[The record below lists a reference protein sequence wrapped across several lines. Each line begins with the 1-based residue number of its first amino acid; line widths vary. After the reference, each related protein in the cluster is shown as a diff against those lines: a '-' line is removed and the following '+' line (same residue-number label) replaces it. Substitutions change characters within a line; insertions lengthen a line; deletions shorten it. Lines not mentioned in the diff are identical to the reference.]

1 MTIEVDRDICI
12 GAGNCVLAAPE
23 LFDQD
28 DDGIVQVL
36 QAEVP
41 ADQEEEA
48 REAVERCPPR
58 ALALG

>member
-1 MTIEVDRDICI
+1 MRIEATPDVCI

-36 QAEVP
+36 QPEVP
-41 ADQEEEA
+41 AELESEA
-48 REAVERCPPR
+48 REAVERCPAR

>member
-1 MTIEVDRDICI
+1 VRIEASPDVCI
-12 GAGNCVLAAPE
+12 GAGNCVLAAPD

-41 ADQEEEA
+41 PDQQDEA
-48 REAVERCPPR
+48 REAVERCPAR
-58 ALALG
+58 ALALS

>member
-1 MTIEVDRDICI
+1 MRIEATPEVCI

-41 ADQEEEA
+41 ADQEDEA
-48 REAVERCPPR
+48 QEAVERCPAR

>member
-1 MTIEVDRDICI
+1 MRVEATPEVCI
-12 GAGNCVLAAPE
+12 GAGNCVLAAPD

-28 DDGIVQVL
+28 DDGTVQVL

-41 ADQEEEA
+41 PGQEDEA
-48 REAVERCPPR
+48 QEAVERCPAR